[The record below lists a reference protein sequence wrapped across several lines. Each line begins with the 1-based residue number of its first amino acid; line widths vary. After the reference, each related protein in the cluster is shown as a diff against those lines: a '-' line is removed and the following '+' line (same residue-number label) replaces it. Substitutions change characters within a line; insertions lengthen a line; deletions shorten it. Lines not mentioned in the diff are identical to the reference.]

1 MAKSGS
7 VFVCGECGAEFSKW
21 QGRCPE
27 CGAWNSIQETFVND
41 YTPKVSASAVSSRL
55 KGFSGEISQK
65 VVDLNSVSLTSV
77 PRISSGFNELD
88 RVLGGGIVSGSVV
101 LIGGNPGA
109 GKSTLLLQVV
119 CNLANRVKVLYITG
133 EESLQQVAM
142 RASRLGCNTS
152 GVKIATETSIE
163 TILAMAEREKPQILI
178 VDSIQVMH
186 LDGISSAPGSV
197 SQVREGAAALTQ
209 FAKQNGVATFVIG
222 HVTKDGSI
230 AGPKILEH
238 CVDCSL
244 LLEGDADSR
253 FRTLRCK
260 KNRFGAINEIGIF
273 AMVDKGMR
281 EVSNPSAIFLNR
293 SDIISPGSVVM
304 VVWEGSR
311 PLLVELQALVDYS
324 QYGNPRRLTL
334 GTEANR
340 LAMLL
345 AVLHRHGGVSLGD
358 HDVFINV
365 VGGVKVE
372 ETSADL
378 PLIITMISSYRNTP
392 IARDLIAFGEIGLN
406 GEVRP
411 VTQGTERLQEAYK
424 HGFKQAV
431 VPYDNYPRKPIGDMK
446 IYPVKTL
453 QDALNVLSGNC

>member
-1 MAKSGS
+1 MAKSNS
-7 VFVCGECGAEFSKW
+7 VFVCGSCGAEFSKW
-21 QGRCPE
+21 QGKCPE
-27 CGAWNSIQETFVND
+27 CGAWNSIQETVAQS
-41 YTPKVSASAVSSRL
+41 YTPKVNSGVLMNRMR
-55 KGFSGEISQK
+55 GFSGEISQK
-65 VVDLNSVSLTSV
+65 VVPLNSVELSSV
-77 PRISSGFNELD
+77 PRIPSGFNELD
-88 RVLGGGIVSGSVV
+88 RVLGGGIVPGSVV

-119 CNLANRVKVLYITG
+119 CHLASRVRVLYITG

-142 RASRLGCNTS
+142 RANRLGCNTA

-163 TILAMAEREKPQILI
+163 MILAMAEKEKPQILI

-186 LDGISSAPGSV
+186 LDTISSAPGIV

-209 FAKQNGVATFVIG
+209 FAKQNNVATFVIG
-222 HVTKDGSI
+222 HVTKDGTI

-244 LLEGDADSR
+244 LLEGESDSR

-273 AMVDKGMR
+273 AMVEKGMR

-293 SDIISPGSVVM
+293 SDVVSSGSLVM

-311 PLLVELQALVDYS
+311 PLLVELQALVDYC

-340 LAMLL
+340 LSMLL
-345 AVLHRHGGVSLGD
+345 AVLHKHGGLSLGD

-378 PLIITMISSYRNTP
+378 PLILSLLSSYRNSP
-392 IARDLIAFGEIGLN
+392 IDRDLISFGEIGLN

-424 HGFKQAV
+424 HGFKQAII
-431 VPYDNYPRKPIGDMK
+431 PFDNNPRKPIGDMK

-453 QDALNVLSGNC
+453 QEALNLMH

>member
-1 MAKSGS
+1 MAKSNS
-7 VFVCGECGAEFSKW
+7 VFVCGSCGAEFSKW
-21 QGRCPE
+21 QGKCPE
-27 CGAWNSIQETFVND
+27 CGAWNSIQETVAQS
-41 YTPKVSASAVSSRL
+41 YTPKVNSGVLMNRMR
-55 KGFSGEISQK
+55 GFSGEISQK
-65 VVDLNSVSLTSV
+65 VVPLNSVELSSV
-77 PRISSGFNELD
+77 PRIPSGFNELD
-88 RVLGGGIVSGSVV
+88 RVLGGGIVPGSVV

-119 CNLANRVKVLYITG
+119 CHLASRVRVLYITG

-142 RASRLGCNTS
+142 RANRLGCNTA

-163 TILAMAEREKPQILI
+163 MILAMAEKEKPQILI

-186 LDGISSAPGSV
+186 LDTISSAPGSV

-209 FAKQNGVATFVIG
+209 FAKQNNVATFVIG
-222 HVTKDGSI
+222 HVTKDGTI

-244 LLEGDADSR
+244 LLEGESDSR

-273 AMVDKGMR
+273 AMVEKGMR

-293 SDIISPGSVVM
+293 SDVVRSGSLVM

-311 PLLVELQALVDYS
+311 PLLVELQALVDYC

-340 LAMLL
+340 LSMLL
-345 AVLHRHGGVSLGD
+345 AVLHKHGGLSLGD

-378 PLIITMISSYRNTP
+378 PLILSLLSSYRNSP
-392 IARDLIAFGEIGLN
+392 IDRDLISFGEIGLN

-424 HGFKQAV
+424 HGFKQAII
-431 VPYDNYPRKPIGDMK
+431 PFDNNPRKPIGDMK

-453 QDALNVLSGNC
+453 QEALNLMH

>member
-1 MAKSGS
+1 MAKSNS
-7 VFVCGECGAEFSKW
+7 VFVCGSCGAEFSKW
-21 QGRCPE
+21 QGKCPE
-27 CGAWNSIQETFVND
+27 CGAWNSIQETVAQS
-41 YTPKVSASAVSSRL
+41 YTPKVNSGVLMNRMR
-55 KGFSGEISQK
+55 GFSGEISQK
-65 VVDLNSVSLTSV
+65 VVPLNSVELSSV
-77 PRISSGFNELD
+77 PRIPSGFNELD
-88 RVLGGGIVSGSVV
+88 RVLGGGIVPGSVV

-119 CNLANRVKVLYITG
+119 CHLASRVRVLYITG

-142 RASRLGCNTS
+142 RANRLGCNTA

-163 TILAMAEREKPQILI
+163 MILAMAEKEKPQILI

-186 LDGISSAPGSV
+186 LDTISSAPGSV

-209 FAKQNGVATFVIG
+209 FAKQNNVATFVIG
-222 HVTKDGSI
+222 HVTKDGTI

-244 LLEGDADSR
+244 LLEGESDSR

-273 AMVDKGMR
+273 AMVEKGMR
-281 EVSNPSAIFLNR
+281 EVSNPSGIFLNR
-293 SDIISPGSVVM
+293 SDVVSSGSLVM

-311 PLLVELQALVDYS
+311 PLLVELQALVDYC

-340 LAMLL
+340 LSMLL
-345 AVLHRHGGVSLGD
+345 AVLHKHGGLSLGD

-378 PLIITMISSYRNTP
+378 PLILSLLSSYRNSP
-392 IARDLIAFGEIGLN
+392 IDRDLISFGEIGLN

-424 HGFKQAV
+424 HGFKQAII
-431 VPYDNYPRKPIGDMK
+431 PFDNNPRKPIGDMK

-453 QDALNVLSGNC
+453 QEALNLMH